1 MITETKL
8 TLGFDYSETQE
19 HVATAAKKFAEQH
32 IRPYVM
38 EWDES
43 QIFPVEL
50 FKKAGEMGF
59 MGVLVPEEYGG
70 SGLGYHE
77 YIAIIEEISKVDP
90 AIGLSVAAHNSLCT
104 NHILSFG
111 NEDQKQRWI
120 TKLATGEWIGAW
132 GLTEHNTGSD
142 AGGMATT
149 AIKDGEDWVL
159 NGAKN
164 FITHGISGDI
174 AVVIARTGKK
184 GDSRGMTA
192 FAIEKGTS
200 GFTSGKKENKLGMR
214 ASETAE
220 LIFNNCRI
228 SDANRLGD
236 IGDGFIQ
243 SMKVLDGGRISIG
256 ALSLGVSKGAYEA
269 ALQYSKERVQFGKPI
284 SEFQGISFKLADM
297 ATEIE
302 ASELLLHKAAFLK
315 NEGREMTKIGA
326 MSKMFAS
333 EVCVKVANE
342 AVQIHGGYGYTK
354 DFPVEKFYRDSKLC
368 TIGEGTTEIQ
378 KVVIAKNI
386 LK

>member
-1 MITETKL
+1 MSMMN
-8 TLGFDYSETQE
+8 FDYSETQKMVAE
-19 HVATAAKKFAEQH
+19 SARDFAQQYIFPHVMK
-32 IRPYVM
+32 
-38 EWDES
+38 WDEA
-43 QIFPVEL
+43 QTFPVEV
-50 FKKAGEMGF
+50 FKKAGEFGF
-59 MGVLVPEEYGG
+59 MGVLVPEELGG

-77 YIAIIEEISKVDP
+77 YIAILEEISKVDP
-90 AIGLSVAAHNSLCT
+90 SIGLSVAAHNSLCT

-111 NEDQKQRWI
+111 NEEQKHRWI
-120 TKLATGEWIGAW
+120 PKLATAEWIGAW

-142 AGGMATT
+142 AGGMNTT
-149 AIKDGEDWVL
+149 AVKDGDDWVL

-164 FITHGISGDI
+164 FITHGKSGDI
-174 AVVIARTGKK
+174 AVVIARTGEK
-184 GDSRGMTA
+184 GDSHGMTA
-192 FAIEKGTS
+192 FAVEKGTP

-220 LIFNNCRI
+220 LIFSDCRI
-228 SDANRLGD
+228 PDANRLGEV
-236 IGDGFIQ
+236 GDGFVQ

-256 ALSLGVSKGAYEA
+256 ALSLGIAKGAYEA
-269 ALQYSKERVQFGKPI
+269 ALKYSKERVQFGKPI
-284 SEFQGISFKLADM
+284 CEFQGISFKLADM

-315 NEGREMTKIGA
+315 NEGRPMTKLSA
-326 MSKMFAS
+326 MSKMYAS

-378 KVVIAKNI
+378 KLVISRNI

>member
-1 MITETKL
+1 M
-8 TLGFDYSETQE
+8 
-19 HVATAAKKFAEQH
+19 VAESAREFAQQYIFPH
-32 IRPYVM
+32 VM

-43 QIFPVEL
+43 QTFPIEV
-50 FKKAGEMGF
+50 FKKAGEFGF
-59 MGVLVPEEYGG
+59 MGVLVPEELGG

-77 YIAIIEEISKVDP
+77 YIAILEEISKVDP
-90 AIGLSVAAHNSLCT
+90 SIGLSVAAHNSLCT

-111 NEDQKQRWI
+111 NEEQKQRWI
-120 TKLATGEWIGAW
+120 PKLATAEWIGAW

-142 AGGMATT
+142 AGGMNTT
-149 AIKDGEDWVL
+149 AIKDGDYWVL

-164 FITHGISGDI
+164 FITHGISGDV
-174 AVVIARTGKK
+174 AVVIARTGEK
-184 GDSRGMTA
+184 GDSHGMTA
-192 FAIEKGTS
+192 FVIEKGTP
-200 GFTSGKKENKLGMR
+200 GFASGKKENKLGMR

-220 LIFNNCRI
+220 LIFTDCRI
-228 SDANRLGD
+228 PDANRLGEV
-236 IGDGFIQ
+236 GDGFIQ

-269 ALQYSKERVQFGKPI
+269 ALKYSKERVQFGKPI

-315 NEGREMTKIGA
+315 NEGRPMTKLSA
-326 MSKMFAS
+326 MSKMYAS
-333 EVCVKVANE
+333 EVCVKIAND

-354 DFPVEKFYRDSKLC
+354 DFPVEKFYRDAKLC

-378 KVVIAKNI
+378 KLVISRNI